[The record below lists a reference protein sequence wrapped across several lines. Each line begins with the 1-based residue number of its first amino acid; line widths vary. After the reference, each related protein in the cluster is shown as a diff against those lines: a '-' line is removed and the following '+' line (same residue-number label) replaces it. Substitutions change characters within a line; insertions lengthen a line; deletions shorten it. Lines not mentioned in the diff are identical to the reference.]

1 MNQQKQKFADAF
13 RNIANAIEKLSEDDI
28 SKLSDESFSIEIRL
42 IRKKNKV
49 ENLLPIEQP
58 ELGGIIKTLADFSS
72 RNEALQFLN
81 ANFPTRKSVD
91 QIARKLDIAISKQDK
106 VETLREKVI
115 EATVGARIRSQ
126 AIQGNIDRPS

>member
-1 MNQQKQKFADAF
+1 MNQQKPKLADAF
-13 RNIANAIEKLSEDDI
+13 RNVANAIEKLSEDDI

-58 ELGGIIKTLADFSS
+58 ELDGIIKKLTDFSS

-115 EATVGARIRSQ
+115 EATVGALIRSQ